1 MEQQMVT
8 IIIHKPSPGGES
20 LWLKAMGELDSLV
33 RRMGFTVIQPASGTH
48 YGLITYQVTAGRTNS
63 LGEDGM
69 EQVRKELRDLVY
81 LHKIPTVWVGF
92 GLIHDHA

>member
-33 RRMGFTVIQPASGTH
+33 RRMGFTIIQTASGLRH
-48 YGLITYQVTAGRTNS
+48 SLIVYQVTAGRANS
-63 LGEDGM
+63 LGDDGI
-69 EQVRKELRDLVY
+69 EKVRRELSDLVY